1 MMKKIKFTAVL
12 FAICCVSFLAFLA
25 FNPSHAY
32 FQIFTDPVGINTA
45 KVDLLFDKFTE
56 GVTNGDD
63 FTVNLT
69 ADWGTPTNPYVM
81 TGKNHV
87 NNLFILQKSG
97 YFAQKV
103 DSDGN
108 PRQSYFRVANKDGTP
123 LVIDC
128 GGMNINPIG
137 SPDNPFTGNIQGAPK
152 TEIPALPDGATE
164 EQKAEY
170 DAKYKYKGNSVS
182 VSAIANLN
190 VIANEDTPDIGF
202 FGRLGYNGTV
212 ETVTNTSTDAQGNTI
227 TAETL
232 QLTGYAASLDNLL
245 FADVT
250 ITTTQSP
257 GTDLATWWNKFIK
270 KDEDGNTVTDA
281 DGNVVRNDYY
291 HADCKETHHLGII
304 AGHAEWAS
312 ITNIS
317 VYYSENVPAFDV
329 GADTTNYYSIVGL
342 LGTLSYVNPP
352 EGAAAGTVIAAGAV
366 SDEQLNEEL
375 LSGGGGEGSGM
386 LTGYMLAENIFDRK
400 DADNAKTT
408 LEHYAEAY
416 DVRTVT
422 EDGNPIFT
430 VRTMQERYVAIDDW
444 EYRNYYYFADT
455 VFTFAMTTSVA
466 ADSQGN
472 ATGSLQEGKIDYI
485 VKIWDLDDENQ
496 PPMISLAKNQSDWS
510 HQETGNTEK
519 YQYLQKA
526 EAVTSLTAGDSYI
539 LAYQAVDSNGKTFFY
554 TLDMMNSDGFVKV
567 LYPYEEPATDQ
578 TTGQVTSF
586 LIKDISPDYSTY
598 SFKYNADQD
607 EAHDDTF
614 NTSPYKTF
622 VSYDNTSALAIYSPK
637 TGTSGRYT
645 GPLSLS
651 LTGKDEKPD
660 LYADNGDSA
669 LLWFEWEI
677 KFDSTTTTSNDVIVS
692 DLFRHRNGY
701 WSARYSQYYAKL
713 AISELNTTSPM
724 FTILQNRADYTA
736 GGWGQEESDPPAEPT
751 AGANQE
757 DNLLIFKITNFKE
770 QTLPEMNVL
779 PNKNAE
785 TLEFDPSENV
795 LFCEPAVKTGNTALT
810 SAQIQATKNYTVT
823 PLISKYWNNGRG
835 EYLTYLNHAV
845 KMAKPGL
852 QNFQVT
858 MSNTGL
864 GQWFGTAMDTNT
876 GGVVLAPMGTTG
888 VNFTMPVGTIA
899 FYINKASEDDPSE
912 INIIVAASPGDGSTV
927 ISLFGPQALGSSS
940 SSFDLKNPEQAFALP
955 ITEVVANAPE
965 EGDYSHLTHLN
976 GYYKEGKDDKN
987 NTVYTLETNGGNGYY
1002 TCLGGN
1008 IVFVGCTFEVTEPGV
1023 YLLAPTE
1030 GLMSVAYFSVT
1041 GAAGAGGDGTGG
1053 SPLGD
1058 IDFVYDNGAN
1068 TILTVDQKFD
1078 GTHVVESEDLTKY
1091 YYPSYHYIRMIP
1103 AIADT
1108 SKGTA
1113 AVTFPSEKL
1122 YIRRYTS
1129 NEVSNNRKR
1138 YLKLTHSDSDTKL
1151 LGLSAIYQDNAEDVL
1166 SSN

>member
-12 FAICCVSFLAFLA
+12 FAVCCVSFLAFLA

-63 FTVNLT
+63 FTVDLT

-137 SPDNPFTGNIQGAPK
+137 SHDNPFTGNIQGAPLGG
-152 TEIPALPDGATE
+152 TAT
-164 EQKAEY
+164 Y
-170 DAKYKYKGNSVS
+170 GSYTVS
-182 VSAIANLN
+182 QSTIANLN

-227 TAETL
+227 TSETL
-232 QLTGYAASLDNLL
+232 QLTGFAAKLDNLL
-245 FADVT
+245 FSDIT
-250 ITTTQSP
+250 ISTKQSP
-257 GTDLATWWNKFIK
+257 GADLATWWANFTGH
-270 KDEDGNTVTDA
+270 DT
-281 DGNVVRNDYY
+281 Y
-291 HADCKETHHLGII
+291 HEKCEETHHLGII

-312 ITNIS
+312 LTNIS

-472 ATGSLQEGKIDYI
+472 VTGSLQEGKIDYI

-567 LYPYEEPATDQ
+567 LYPYEEP
-578 TTGQVTSF
+578 TTNSSGQITSF

-598 SFKYNADQD
+598 SFKYNAYQD
-607 EAHDDTF
+607 VAHDDTF
-614 NTSPYKTF
+614 SATPYKTF
-622 VSYDNTSALAIYSPK
+622 VSYDNKSALAIYSPK
-637 TGTSGRYT
+637 TGTTGRYT
-645 GPLSLS
+645 GDLSLS
-651 LTGKDEKPD
+651 LTGKEEKPD

-669 LLWFEWEI
+669 LLWFEWNI
-677 KFDSTTTTSNDVIVS
+677 DFDESTAVNNDIILSNLV
-692 DLFRHRNGY
+692 LHRNGY
-701 WSARYSQYYAKL
+701 YGALYSYFNIKL
-713 AISELNTTSPM
+713 AISSLNNQSTSPY
-724 FTILQNRADYTA
+724 FTILQTRNNATVETTNIGSWWSPEYVYTVT
-736 GGWGQEESDPPAEPT
+736 SDPPAEPT
-751 AGANQE
+751 VGANQE

-864 GQWFGTAMDTNT
+864 GQWFGTTMDTNT

-888 VNFTMPVGTIA
+888 INFTMPVGTIA

-912 INIIVAASPGDGSTV
+912 INLIVAASPGDGSTV

-965 EGDYSHLTHLN
+965 AGDTSHLTHLT

-1068 TILTVDQKFD
+1068 KILTVDQKFD
-1078 GTHVVESEDLTKY
+1078 GTHIVEDEDLATY
-1091 YYPSYHYIRMIP
+1091 YYPSYHYVRMIP

-1129 NEVSNNRKR
+1129 NEISNNRKR

-1151 LGLSAIYQDNAEDVL
+1151 LGLSAIYQDNAEDIL
-1166 SSN
+1166 SSS